1 MDTIPLRPTANQ
13 TFQVVLGGQ
22 NCSLRVYTRQSE
34 AESMVAVGGISLF
47 VDLAVNEQVVASGV
61 IAREG
66 TPLLRYPRLG
76 FDGDLLFIDMQ
87 GAADPQWSGL
97 GDRWRL
103 LWLSADE
110 IQRYE
115 AGTL

>member
-1 MDTIPLRPTANQ
+1 
-13 TFQVVLGGQ
+13 
-22 NCSLRVYTRQSE
+22 
-34 AESMVAVGGISLF
+34 MVAVGGISLF

-110 IQRYE
+110 VQRYE